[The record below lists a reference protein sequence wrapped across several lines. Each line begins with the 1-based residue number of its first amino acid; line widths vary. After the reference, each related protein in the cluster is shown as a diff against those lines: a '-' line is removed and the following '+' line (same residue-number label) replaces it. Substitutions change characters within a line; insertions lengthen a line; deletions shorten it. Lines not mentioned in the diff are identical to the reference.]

1 MQFGPLSHFW
11 TLRFESKH
19 SYFKDISRAT
29 KNLKNITYTLA
40 KRHQVF
46 QSIIMSTS
54 DLGKENTLPV
64 QGEMIKIGELSPEM
78 TPFILKIT
86 GECDEVYV
94 SMSVHLNGVRYD
106 SGACVILNVVERMC
120 QFGLIKLCFFH
131 NCECYFIIH
140 EMDTECFDR
149 NCHAYVVVESNR
161 KVIIQ
166 SRSFLDHNALPM
178 YKVGTKSYVVMKYKL
193 HQEYAGL

>member
-1 MQFGPLSHFW
+1 MTHYAKQMMQFGPLSHFW

-40 KRHQVF
+40 KRHQIF
-46 QSIIMSTS
+46 QRIIMSTS

-106 SGACVILNVVERMC
+106 SGACVILNVVERMY
-120 QFGLIKLCFFH
+120 QFGLIKLCFFTIASVTSL
-131 NCECYFIIH
+131 FMKWIL
-140 EMDTECFDR
+140 
-149 NCHAYVVVESNR
+149 S
-161 KVIIQ
+161 
-166 SRSFLDHNALPM
+166 ALI
-178 YKVGTKSYVVMKYKL
+178 GIVMHML
-193 HQEYAGL
+193 L